1 MQSGP
6 FKGMQFVSHS
16 SEGCHV
22 PKLLGSYE
30 QELHVHIEAAIARGY
45 GHVVN
50 IGVAEGYYAV
60 GLAIRMPTA
69 RVHGFYLNEKARAVC
84 RKVAELNNVSERV
97 EIGALFAGENFP
109 RYPKGGT
116 LVVCDI
122 EGAED
127 ALLDPEIICSASLI

>member
-1 MQSGP
+1 MLVFSVSSLRLVKSKAPERVALDNALRLIAKWRSVLIQNTIIQKCGTVVQSGP

-50 IGVAEGYYAV
+50 IGVAERYYAV

-69 RVHGFYLNEKARAVC
+69 GFMDSISMKRRV
-84 RKVAELNNVSERV
+84 
-97 EIGALFAGENFP
+97 LFAA
-109 RYPKGGT
+109 K
-116 LVVCDI
+116 
-122 EGAED
+122 
-127 ALLDPEIICSASLI
+127 